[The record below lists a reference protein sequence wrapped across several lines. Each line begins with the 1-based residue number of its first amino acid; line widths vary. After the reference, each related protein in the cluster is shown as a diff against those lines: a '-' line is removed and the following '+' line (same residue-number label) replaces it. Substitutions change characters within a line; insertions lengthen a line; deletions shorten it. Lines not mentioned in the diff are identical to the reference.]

1 MPKKK
6 GKKVSKKDDGNSI
19 FYGLILIM
27 LLVGLVA
34 GMYAEYFFDLV
45 SNDNSY
51 VQEETKTT
59 NFEIEE
65 GTAYIGVPAVSNTG
79 EGVSTLLAVKAEPG
93 TGKTLVDIDSLLFW
107 VDTQNSI
114 RMAKKVAENITNLS
128 TDNYDLTF
136 SVVANASLIGGE
148 SAGAALALASIAAL
162 TGDKLRDDVMI
173 TGTVNHDGSIGP
185 IGGVLEKATA
195 AKQANIK
202 IFLVPLLQS
211 NEITYDENEHCEK
224 FGLMEWCTTER
235 IPKQVN
241 IGDELDIE
249 VVEVGTIKEAYSYF
263 VVKKEDS

>member
-1 MPKKK
+1 MPRKKRK
-6 GKKVSKKDDGNSI
+6 STSKKDNGNSV
-19 FYGLILIM
+19 FYGLTLIV

-34 GMYAEYFFDLV
+34 GMYAEYFFELV
-45 SNDNSY
+45 SNDKTY
-51 VQEETKTT
+51 VQDDVKPIA
-59 NFEIEE
+59 FEIEE
-65 GTAYIGVPAVSNTG
+65 GTAYISVPAVSNSG

-128 TDNYDLTF
+128 TDGYDMTF
-136 SVVANASLIGGE
+136 SVMANASLIGGE

-162 TGDKLRDDVMI
+162 TGETLREDVMI

-185 IGGVLEKATA
+185 IGGVLEKAMA
-195 AKQANIK
+195 AKQVNVK
-202 IFLVPLLQS
+202 TFLVPLLQS
-211 NEITYDENEHCEK
+211 NEITYDETEHCEK

-241 IGDELDIE
+241 IGDEAEIE
-249 VVEVGTIKEAYSYF
+249 VIEVGTIKEAYNYF
-263 VVKKEDS
+263 IIKEDS